1 MHKMLFKQN
10 IDERT
15 KIKEVLSGFPTMRKV
30 VHYEQ
35 YKKELLGGAAC
46 PSSEKPAPFV
56 SSLVLDMLAGMD
68 QSIPKPAPDEKP
80 TTDNQSLKMSEV
92 DLETIGSFRR
102 GKRNSFFAP
111 PAKSPERFEV

>member
-15 KIKEVLSGFPTMRKV
+15 KIREVLSGFPTMRKV

-46 PSSEKPAPFV
+46 P
-56 SSLVLDMLAGMD
+56 
-68 QSIPKPAPDEKP
+68 
-80 TTDNQSLKMSEV
+80 
-92 DLETIGSFRR
+92 
-102 GKRNSFFAP
+102 
-111 PAKSPERFEV
+111 